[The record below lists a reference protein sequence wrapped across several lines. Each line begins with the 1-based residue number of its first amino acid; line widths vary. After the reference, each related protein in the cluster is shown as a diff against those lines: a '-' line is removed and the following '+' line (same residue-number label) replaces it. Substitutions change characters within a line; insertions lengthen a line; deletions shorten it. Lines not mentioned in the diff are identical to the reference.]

1 MRKKIVGIIVF
12 LLLVSAAVMLS
23 GCSEESNDEIVG
35 EWTPSTVSIGGSTIP
50 YSELQIEDRDFVFKF
65 YDDGKCSIVIGGIS
79 NEGTYTFNNT
89 SVDIEYGGKTQ
100 KLAYDKGIMTLSLN
114 YNNEVTSYMFTKV
127 VT

>member
-1 MRKKIVGIIVF
+1 MRKKIAGVVVFII
-12 LLLVSAAVMLS
+12 LISAAVMLS
-23 GCSEESNDEIVG
+23 GCSDENNSEIVG
-35 EWTPSTVSIGGSTIP
+35 EWTPSTVSIGGSTIS
-50 YSELQIEDRDFVFKF
+50 YSELQTEDKEFVLKF

-89 SVDIEYGGKTQ
+89 SVDIEYSGKTQ
-100 KLAYDKGIMTLSLN
+100 KLAYDRGILTLSLN